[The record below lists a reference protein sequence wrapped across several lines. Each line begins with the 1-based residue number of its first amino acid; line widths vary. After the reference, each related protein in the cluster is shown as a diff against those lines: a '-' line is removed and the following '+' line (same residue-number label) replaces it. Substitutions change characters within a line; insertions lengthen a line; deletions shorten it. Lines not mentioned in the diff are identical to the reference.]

1 MYDSFASLGFAAL
14 LHVCMMT
21 LQNDALSVTILLVV
35 ESAQAV
41 TLKTVILTTTNIAT
55 CSNGTKIELQYRVDF
70 HHKSALLLHTLFV
83 LVSPAL

>member
-41 TLKTVILTTTNIAT
+41 TLKTVTL
-55 CSNGTKIELQYRVDF
+55 TKIELQYRVDF